1 MWKNSTELLDYA
13 LRELRVAIKK
23 GKRQVEIILDDNF
36 LNDTKV
42 VKKYCDELE
51 LKTITEMLREEFD
64 DYNIKSV
71 VKSKGDLKGIITFER
86 GPCAMYYPLVWRLTL
101 RKK

>member
-1 MWKNSTELLDYA
+1 MWKNSTELLDHA

-23 GKRQVEIILDDNF
+23 DQNQVEIRLSDNF

-51 LKTITEMLREEFD
+51 LKIITEMLREEFNHYD
-64 DYNIKSV
+64 IKSV
-71 VKSKGDLKGIITFER
+71 VEIKGDLKGIITFER
-86 GPCAMYYPLVWRLTL
+86 GPCTIYYPLVWRLTL